1 MFSALLVGEANVQP
15 LDLCIPKVQHQ
26 ERNHRIQ
33 KYLSLVQSIAR
44 RFAYRSG
51 CDCDD
56 LIQVGC
62 LGLIKASQR
71 YIQTEK
77 NSFHVFAKSHI
88 RGAILHYL
96 RDSASLV
103 RLPRLVEERALLL
116 REKKERKMSS
126 VLQTN

>member
-1 MFSALLVGEANVQP
+1 MRSVLFGALLVGEANVQP
-15 LDLCIPKVQHQ
+15 LDLCMPKVQHQ

-33 KYLSLVQSIAR
+33 KYLSLVQPIAR

-77 NSFHVFAKSHI
+77 NSFHVF
-88 RGAILHYL
+88 
-96 RDSASLV
+96 
-103 RLPRLVEERALLL
+103 
-116 REKKERKMSS
+116 
-126 VLQTN
+126 